1 MIEERVRTLLS
12 MEYENRLLIH
22 EKNSFSSVVD
32 YAQMLIDA
40 GYEVILYDDIEA
52 FRLTYENNLR
62 GTKAKAA
69 IISRSHIYIPYDI
82 KKAFY
87 EVELSLDALY
97 PKLNSAVLLEHL
109 NDIELIDYVYDSL
122 YEDQKTEAQTRHF
135 IEQRVLT
142 KAAISPFIAARDAD
156 LLKEAKN
163 ASSYLDWISIA
174 KKNAKLGVNAASIG
188 EERSPLAIDNE
199 FECFIFDGYPK
210 LSGVVAKNSPS
221 ILPKAIDMIAGG
233 KAAIIVADGMSL
245 FDFEIMSKYFSDFE
259 YDYNCSFAMIPTTTS
274 ISRQSLLSGKYPQ
287 QLSDPFS
294 LAKEESGFYNAA
306 SEHGYTKQQTFY
318 ARGYDA
324 LPGPLVRFAAII
336 INDIDD
342 MVHGQMQGRQGMF
355 NDVTL
360 LAKTGKLQSLIC
372 SLLESGFSVYLTAD
386 HGNTHCVGG
395 GSIKRTGVET
405 ETKSKRMIVLK
416 DFAEVSD
423 DLRDRTIVYPGYYMD
438 KSYQYMICKGDTS
451 FDNKGEDVMTH
462 GGISIEEVIVPFI
475 KIRSKHNG

>member
-1 MIEERVRTLLS
+1 MIQSFAVGEVSPELAHEIGQQFADEVLQGKY
-12 MEYENRLLIH
+12 EYVLATHIDKGHVHNHIIF
-22 EKNSFSSVVD
+22 NAVNFVD
-32 YAQMLIDA
+32 YHAYKSYKKIY
-40 GYEVILYDDIEA
+40 YETQEISDRLCKENGLSVIPPSQSKGKSYKEY
-52 FRLTYENNLR
+52 T
-62 GTKAKAA
+62 
-69 IISRSHIYIPYDI
+69 
-82 KKAFY
+82 
-87 EVELSLDALY
+87 
-97 PKLNSAVLLEHL
+97 
-109 NDIELIDYVYDSL
+109 
-122 YEDQKTEAQTRHF
+122 
-135 IEQRVLT
+135 
-142 KAAISPFIAARDAD
+142 
-156 LLKEAKN
+156 EAKN
-163 ASSYLDWISIA
+163 GTSWKQKLKMTIDRSVITASGYEDFL
-174 KKNAKLGVNAASIG
+174 KL
-188 EERSPLAIDNE
+188 
-199 FECFIFDGYPK
+199 
-210 LSGVVAKNSPS
+210 
-221 ILPKAIDMIAGG
+221 M
-233 KAAIIVADGMSL
+233 
-245 FDFEIMSKYFSDFE
+245 
-259 YDYNCSFAMIPTTTS
+259 
-274 ISRQSLLSGKYPQ
+274 
-287 QLSDPFS
+287 
-294 LAKEESGFYNAA
+294 EESGFYNAA